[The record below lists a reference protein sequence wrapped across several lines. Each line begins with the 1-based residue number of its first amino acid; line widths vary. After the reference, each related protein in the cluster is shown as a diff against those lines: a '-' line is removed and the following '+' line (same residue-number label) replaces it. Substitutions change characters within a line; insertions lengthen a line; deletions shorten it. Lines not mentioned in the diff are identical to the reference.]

1 MYYFIFCIFAI
12 LLLSALI
19 GLKRGL
25 FKTLFG
31 FLAVVISLTVTY
43 VASPYVSS
51 LIVKNTEIDEYI
63 EQRVYEKIE
72 ADTRKSVEESLKD
85 SGVTKN
91 LSGLSKEETR
101 NIMENNPDKATQVQ
115 RIDALNLPDYFKR
128 LYIENNNDGVY
139 DLLGVDNFYR
149 YLARYTARLAI
160 NAIGLL
166 ATLLAARIIL
176 FLISLII
183 RKTMEEDPVLSGLDR
198 FFGMVLGIAVGL
210 VVVWIFMIIASIA
223 FGNEFDAMIAENEI
237 LVKLNEYN
245 LLLKV
250 LTNGVK

>member
-1 MYYFIFCIFAI
+1 
-12 LLLSALI
+12 
-19 GLKRGL
+19 
-25 FKTLFG
+25 
-31 FLAVVISLTVTY
+31 
-43 VASPYVSS
+43 
-51 LIVKNTEIDEYI
+51 
-63 EQRVYEKIE
+63 
-72 ADTRKSVEESLKD
+72 
-85 SGVTKN
+85 
-91 LSGLSKEETR
+91 
-101 NIMENNPDKATQVQ
+101 MENNPDKATQVQ